1 MDDKKVSGKA
11 HFFIKVRLKND
22 YFCFFAQFKKRVW
35 VSLSACW
42 NQYCNCCSATFSP
55 CTTTLPFAAFSDDA
69 AGIIPTAGAAKVET
83 AAGALDAF
91 YSARSLTI
99 FADGN
104 KPSCFKVSTL
114 ASITLPD
121 FVLTVI
127 CGCALNFSP
136 SS

>member
-1 MDDKKVSGKA
+1 M
-11 HFFIKVRLKND
+11 
-22 YFCFFAQFKKRVW
+22 
-35 VSLSACW
+35 
-42 NQYCNCCSATFSP
+42 
-55 CTTTLPFAAFSDDA
+55 PFAAFPDA
-69 AGIIPTAGAAKVET
+69 AGIIPTAGAAKAET
-83 AAGALDAF
+83 AAGALDAL

-121 FVLTVI
+121 LVLTVI